1 MFFVCL
7 ITFRFLLM
15 CPEVK
20 WQNSLQLMLCSMISS
35 KIRKNP
41 ISYGAL
47 AFALMELENPQLVLC
62 SRKRAIVGN

>member
-1 MFFVCL
+1 
-7 ITFRFLLM
+7 
-15 CPEVK
+15 
-20 WQNSLQLMLCSMISS
+20 MISS